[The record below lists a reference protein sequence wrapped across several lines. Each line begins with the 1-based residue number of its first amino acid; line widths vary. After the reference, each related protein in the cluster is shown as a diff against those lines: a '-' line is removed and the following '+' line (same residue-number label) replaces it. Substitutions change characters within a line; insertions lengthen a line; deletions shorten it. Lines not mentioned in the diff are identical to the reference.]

1 MDYPIHVF
9 LAVLGAAALHAAWNA
24 LVRGGTDPLL
34 HTAAIVFWTAVYA
47 VPVVIV
53 LPLPAPESWP
63 LLGWGVAIHVVY
75 YFTLA
80 GAYREGSLSVIYP
93 IIRGCAPLLVSL
105 GSVAFIA
112 ENLSAQAW
120 FGVGLISAGVLL
132 IALRS
137 GMARPARGIAWAV
150 ACSATIATYSIVDGQ
165 GARLSNNP
173 IAFTG
178 WLYITETLAF
188 GSILFAL
195 GKGRALVSYIG
206 ARLKSTA
213 IGGFMSAIG
222 FAIVLWAMTHAP
234 IAAVSA
240 TRESSV
246 LFATLI
252 GVWFLKERLS
262 ARQWVAAIGIL
273 AGLVLVRI

>member
-1 MDYPIHVF
+1 MDYPFPVF

-47 VPVVIV
+47 LPVVIL

-63 LLGWGVAIHVVY
+63 FLAWGVMIHIAY

-93 IIRGCAPLLVSL
+93 IIRGCAPLLVSV
-105 GSVAFIA
+105 GSVVFIA
-112 ENLSAQAW
+112 ENLTTQAW

-137 GMARPARGIAWAV
+137 GMTRPGRGIAWAI
-150 ACSATIATYSIVDGQ
+150 ACSATIAAYSIVDGQ
-165 GARLSNNP
+165 GARLSNHP

-178 WLYITETLAF
+178 WLYITETLVF
-188 GSILFAL
+188 GSVLFAL
-195 GKGRALVSYIG
+195 GKGPALVSYIRV
-206 ARLKSTA
+206 RLKSTA
-213 IGGFMSAIG
+213 IGGLMSAIG
-222 FAIVLWAMTHAP
+222 FGIVLWAMTQAP

-246 LFATLI
+246 LFAALI
-252 GVWFLKERLS
+252 GVWFLKEQLS
-262 ARQWVAAIGIL
+262 CRQWIAAMGIL
-273 AGLVLVRI
+273 AGLILVRI